1 VLFFTAATYFLLRR
15 ILGSSFGRALLGI
28 KVNEHRMRALGFPV
42 FRYQLASFA
51 LAGGLAGLAGYL
63 AAVQFGFVNPE
74 ILSWHQSGAV
84 LMMVILGGM
93 GTLHG
98 AVIGAF
104 AFVLLQEVL
113 SNQAWFGVAAK
124 HWQLAM
130 GILIMLVALYL
141 PQGLAGL
148 MDRSFAAGRRWRPR
162 RAPMAEAILRTEGLT
177 KRFGGLVAVSDVS
190 LDLHVGEVHV
200 VIGPNGAGK
209 STLTNLLSGDLPATS
224 GRVMLDGRDIAGL
237 SSDQIS
243 RMGVGR
249 SYQKTNIF
257 LPFTVFEN
265 ARLAA
270 QSRTP
275 YALRVFSRR
284 RSSTRDQP
292 RWPGEALES
301 AGLAHRAQR
310 VAATLS
316 HGEQRQLEI
325 AMCLATQPRVL
336 LLDEPLAG
344 MGPHE
349 SQRMVELIGK
359 LRADHAIMLIEHDMD
374 AVFALANRLTVM
386 VNGEVLE
393 TGSPEQVRSS
403 PAVQAAYLGGE
414 ELLHE

>member
-1 VLFFTAATYFLLRR
+1 M
-15 ILGSSFGRALLGI
+15 S
-28 KVNEHRMRALGFPV
+28 
-42 FRYQLASFA
+42 
-51 LAGGLAGLAGYL
+51 
-63 AAVQFGFVNPE
+63 
-74 ILSWHQSGAV
+74 
-84 LMMVILGGM
+84 
-93 GTLHG
+93 
-98 AVIGAF
+98 
-104 AFVLLQEVL
+104 
-113 SNQAWFGVAAK
+113 
-124 HWQLAM
+124 
-130 GILIMLVALYL
+130 
-141 PQGLAGL
+141 
-148 MDRSFAAGRRWRPR
+148 
-162 RAPMAEAILRTEGLT
+162 EAILRTEGLT

-190 LDLHVGEVHV
+190 LDLHLGEVHV

-275 YALRVFSRR
+275 YALRVFSRAGQYDAIN
-284 RSSTRDQP
+284 TLA
-292 RWPGEALES
+292 GEALS
-301 AGLAHRAQR
+301 AAGLSHRAGR
-310 VAATLS
+310 IAATLS

-359 LRADHAIMLIEHDMD
+359 LRSDHAIMLIEHDMD

-393 TGSPEQVRSS
+393 SGTPEQVRSS